1 MAELENLNTRLD
13 EVVRQ
18 ARDGRADAF
27 ESLVEHYGAGIY
39 RLAAAIVGPDE
50 ARDVA
55 QESFV
60 AAWRDLPRLRQVDR
74 FEFWLRRI
82 VINRS
87 RNALRSRRRRPTQ
100 PLEGMTIAEA
110 AARDSDFRDAIHARD
125 ALDGAFEGLS
135 ADHRAAV
142 VLHYGSELSIR
153 ETAESMGVAVGTAK
167 SRLNA
172 ALRQLRVAMEADR

>member
-1 MAELENLNTRLD
+1 MD

-27 ESLVEHYGAGIY
+27 KSLVEHHAPDMY
-39 RLAAAIVGPDE
+39 RLAAAIVGADE

-55 QESFV
+55 QEAFV
-60 AAWRDLPRLRQVDR
+60 AAWRDLPNLRQVER
-74 FEFWLRRI
+74 FEVWLRRI

-87 RNALRSRRRRPTQ
+87 RNALRSRGRRPTQ
-100 PLEGMTIAEA
+100 RLEGMTVAETA
-110 AARDSDFRDAIHARD
+110 SPHPDFRDAIHARD
-125 ALDGAFEGLS
+125 ALDAAFAELS

-142 VLHYGSELSIR
+142 VLHYGAELSIR
-153 ETAESMGVAVGTAK
+153 ETAEAMGVAVGTAK

-172 ALRQLRVAMEADR
+172 ALGRMRAVMEGDR